1 MRVAYAQSILTLQYS
16 NYSQCAPSP
25 TSRSIAVVFTILAC
39 VSAEESILSLLFA
52 GTQFVQQRVDQL
64 QRMVSGNLCSTLRP
78 HYLVE
83 LAALK
88 FPTPIYRIHVPFLPH
103 PLPKKVIKFLIKE
116 IVVYTLKFTKV
127 LWSQVRESFTGRVES
142 SNISYIATDQ
152 VNLLPVPCGRHLQQ
166 LCLRAIVEIDIENI
180 HMFIVFNRL
189 FGLGGPKEYS
199 WVSASFLS
207 FLQANNLITY
217 LMPLIQVE

>member
-1 MRVAYAQSILTLQYS
+1 MRVAYAQSVLTLQYS

-25 TSRSIAVVFTILAC
+25 TSRSIAVVFTILPC
-39 VSAEESILSLLFA
+39 ISAEESILFA

-64 QRMVSGNLCSTLRP
+64 QRIVSRNLCSTLCP

-88 FPTPIYRIHVPFLPH
+88 FPTPIYRIHIPILPH

-116 IVVYTLKFTKV
+116 IAVYTLKITKV
-127 LWSQVRESFTGRVES
+127 LWSQVRDSFIGRVEC
-142 SNISYIATDQ
+142 SNISCIATDQ

-166 LCLRAIVEIDIENI
+166 LCLIAIVEKDIENI
-180 HMFIVFNRL
+180 HMFTV
-189 FGLGGPKEYS
+189 
-199 WVSASFLS
+199 
-207 FLQANNLITY
+207 
-217 LMPLIQVE
+217 